1 MDHDS
6 IAKKTTQLLDG
17 YTNTYTYTKNLAE
30 RYLERYRGNLKLVIN
45 RPTMVYNC
53 MKEPLPGW
61 FDQIGSL
68 GIVSYPVGMGIS
80 K

>member
-6 IAKKTTQLLDG
+6 IAKKTSQLLDG

-30 RYLERYRGNLKLVIN
+30 RYLERHRGNLKLVIN

-61 FDQIGSL
+61 FD
-68 GIVSYPVGMGIS
+68 
-80 K
+80 